1 MVKSEGVGSKT
12 EFYTKANI
20 YQNTGVTWNNVKL
33 KLSTGNPLNR
43 GVLPT
48 IHPWILRFKQDIK
61 KGRKRNDQLGYANFN
76 SQLNSS
82 YSLSNT
88 YEKSSRSMAGLTKAT
103 NNLINR
109 EYNIDLPYT
118 VKGKNG
124 KAVVEIEKFEMKA
137 DYLYYTAPKYD
148 KNVYLIAHIDDWEQH
163 NLLPGNA
170 TIFLEGTY
178 VGNTFIN
185 PNVMEDTMSLLLGK
199 DLNITVDR
207 TKQKQLSKTSFFGGN
222 KTTEMAMLL
231 CIKNKKGKDVQII
244 VEDQVPVSQDEKIE
258 GDIYQIDLYKANRL
272 FYVFNTKKYIYALKR
287 NGSLVDGYPI
297 KLPTEASNSIKVVN
311 YDKAKK
317 YRFFIAQHL

>member
-1 MVKSEGVGSKT
+1 MGATSPNNTKKKVTIKISYIANNVGWSPFYVVKSEGVGSKT

-109 EYNIDLPYT
+109 L
-118 VKGKNG
+118 
-124 KAVVEIEKFEMKA
+124 
-137 DYLYYTAPKYD
+137 LY
-148 KNVYLIAHIDDWEQH
+148 
-163 NLLPGNA
+163 
-170 TIFLEGTY
+170 
-178 VGNTFIN
+178 
-185 PNVMEDTMSLLLGK
+185 
-199 DLNITVDR
+199 
-207 TKQKQLSKTSFFGGN
+207 
-222 KTTEMAMLL
+222 
-231 CIKNKKGKDVQII
+231 
-244 VEDQVPVSQDEKIE
+244 
-258 GDIYQIDLYKANRL
+258 
-272 FYVFNTKKYIYALKR
+272 
-287 NGSLVDGYPI
+287 
-297 KLPTEASNSIKVVN
+297 ASNLN
-311 YDKAKK
+311 
-317 YRFFIAQHL
+317 